1 MFKKLTAAPEETD
14 WLYSPDWEY
23 RDYGTVKRH
32 LQMLLPHKPHWESG
46 ESYPLI
52 LAIPGSAWR
61 RQELYNDIPKY
72 AALARRG
79 FVVAVM
85 EYRESEI
92 ARFPAQAEDVVNA
105 LDFLRGKAELIHYDP
120 DRVFL
125 MGNSSGGHVALM
137 AALLSAHGL
146 IGPLPGIRGVI
157 SVSGSLDLPTCA
169 KNPLPPGMNRRP
181 AADLLGVDSVEDN
194 ESLAERA
201 SCGMYITEDAP
212 IPPVLLFHSENDP
225 VVSAENSALVYRR
238 LTAAGKRADYY
249 ELEGTSH
256 GGLAFFSEPILDI
269 LSDFCQRA

>member
-1 MFKKLTAAPEETD
+1 MYQKLTVDPAKTE

-23 RDYGTVKRH
+23 HDYGTVKRR
-32 LQMLLPHKPHWESG
+32 LQMLLPHKPHWEPG
-46 ESYPLI
+46 ERYPLI
-52 LAIPGSAWR
+52 LAIPGSAWH

-79 FVVAVM
+79 FVAAVM

-92 ARFPAQAEDVVNA
+92 ARFPAQVEDVVNA
-105 LDFLRGKAELIHYDP
+105 LGFLREKAELIHYDP

-169 KNPLPPGMNRRP
+169 KTPLPSWMNRRP
-181 AADLLGVDSVEDN
+181 AAELLGVDSVEDN
-194 ESLAERA
+194 MALAERA
-201 SCGMYITEDAP
+201 SCGMYITKDAP
-212 IPPVLLFHSENDP
+212 IPPVLLFHSKNDS
-225 VVSAENSALVYRR
+225 VVSAENSTLVYRR
-238 LTAAGKRADYY
+238 LIAAGKRADYY
-249 ELEGTSH
+249 ELESDAH
-256 GGLAFFSEPILDI
+256 GGPVFFADTILDI
-269 LSDFCQRA
+269 ISDFCQSK